1 MISLLFLLFL
11 VAMVLTMVDKHKSS
25 FAVFGVGMLLS
36 LLWFRYHAT
45 DSINILL

>member
-11 VAMVLTMVDKHKSS
+11 VAMVLTLVDKHKSS
-25 FAVFGVGMLLS
+25 FMLLS

-45 DSINILL
+45 DTINILL